1 MLLFT
6 WPFLSSLKGSLK
18 LEIDLVFKS
27 GGFFCRFV
35 KKAEYQNFIVADM
48 SYLMSKYTRVAHFLQ
63 QQCAL
68 LRTSIL
74 G

>member
-1 MLLFT
+1 M
-6 WPFLSSLKGSLK
+6 
-18 LEIDLVFKS
+18 FKS

-48 SYLMSKYTRVAHFLQ
+48 SYLMSKDTRVVHFLQ

-74 G
+74 W